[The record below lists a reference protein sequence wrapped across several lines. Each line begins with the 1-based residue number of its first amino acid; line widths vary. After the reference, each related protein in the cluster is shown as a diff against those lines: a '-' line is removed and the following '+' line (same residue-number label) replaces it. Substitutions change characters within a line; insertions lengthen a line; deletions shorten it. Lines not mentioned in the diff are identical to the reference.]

1 MTEKEHILRILEEK
15 GVPFEDHSHEPLGN
29 VLERFE
35 KNYCFDCV
43 VCKNL
48 FVTTRNRNRIFLI
61 MLRAEKKADLHK
73 LAKTMNTT
81 HLGFAPAEMLKNL
94 LHQEAG
100 SVGPLGILRD
110 TSHTVEVILDE
121 SLRNQPRVAMHPSD
135 SAATVVLAMDELE
148 RVIRGNANSVIYIEI

>member
-1 MTEKEHILRILEEK
+1 MTEKEHILRILSEK
-15 GVPFEDHSHEPLGN
+15 GVAFEEYSHEPLGN

-35 KNYCFDCV
+35 KNYCFNSV

-48 FVTTRNRNRIFLI
+48 FVTTRNHDRIFLV

-73 LAKTMNTT
+73 IAKIMGTT
-81 HLGFAPAEMLKNL
+81 HLGFAPPEMLKEL

-110 TSHTVEVILDE
+110 TNHIVEVIADE
-121 SLRNQPRVAMHPSD
+121 SLRDQPRVAMHPSD
-135 SAATVVLAMDELE
+135 SAATVVLAMQDLE
-148 RVIRGNANSVIYIEI
+148 RVIRGNSNRVTYIEI